1 MSGEQA
7 METRNYYRIL
17 GIDQSAS
24 GAEIKAAYRR
34 LSMRFH
40 PDVTHDPEGESKF
53 KAMAEAY
60 RMLKRRETRRAYDR
74 LDLHAHEGHD
84 SAALNNPLELWC
96 ALFLWP
102 TWSLFWLR

>member
-1 MSGEQA
+1 
-7 METRNYYRIL
+7 MEARNYYRIL
-17 GIDQSAS
+17 EIDRSAS
-24 GAEIKAAYRR
+24 AAEVKAAYRR

-40 PDVTHDPEGESKF
+40 PDVTDDPEGESKF

-74 LDLHAHEGHD
+74 LDLHDNNGRD
-84 SAALNNPLELWC
+84 CSALNDPLELWC
-96 ALFLWP
+96 AMFLWP